1 MYTLDP
7 VRHDVML
14 AAAKRLATLERHSIL
29 GDDGINWTFADQEA
43 PFPDRPYRCAAHK
56 VVDFGTKRGYC
67 KVCDVDLFM
76 DANGFF
82 REQRDGDA

>member
-1 MYTLDP
+1 MGKSY
-7 VRHDVML
+7 VMN
-14 AAAKRLATLERHSIL
+14 
-29 GDDGINWTFADQEA
+29 DDGVTWGFVEDEEA
-43 PFPDRPYRCAAHK
+43 ESFPSRPYRCLSHK

-82 REQRDGDA
+82 REQRDGDS